1 MSSSDTAAAS
11 TEVADAL
18 GRALGGRVEDLRRLS
33 GGASRVTSSFDL
45 IDDAGARHRLVIQQ
59 DRGDRATQN
68 GAVSAEAALL
78 EAAHQAGVPVAE
90 VVASGEGEGLGPR
103 WLVATRVEGET
114 IPRKILRDPE
124 WEEARRLLTAQCG
137 RALAAIHA
145 IAPGSVPGLSATD
158 PLAEPLPLLDALG
171 EVRPALEL
179 GARWL
184 DAHRPA
190 GGPRRTVHGDFR
202 LGNLMVGPDGLRAVL
217 DWELAH
223 VGDPVEDIG
232 WLCAPAWRFGG
243 AGRVGGFGDLGVL
256 LEAYEAAGGRTVDPI
271 DVTWWEAHA
280 TMKWAV
286 VCGLQVS
293 AHLSG
298 STRSVELAAI
308 GRRICESEW
317 DVLALMG
324 VGPEEPVAVAPDP
337 HPGSDRSPV
346 VAGTPPFGRP
356 TAAELVEAVAEY
368 LETGVMEKSSGR
380 GAFEARVARNVLQ
393 IAEREM
399 RLGPGI
405 AEDNVRRLADLGVD
419 SDRDLVTAIRAGRF
433 DEDWQRVGAVLA
445 ASARDQLR
453 VANPSYLERPHP

>member
-1 MSSSDTAAAS
+1 VTRAADD
-11 TEVADAL
+11 VADAL
-18 GRALGGRVEDLRRLS
+18 ATVLGGRVENLRRLS

-45 IDDAGARHRLVIQQ
+45 VDPDGGRRSLVIQQ
-59 DRGDRATQN
+59 DRGDGATQN
-68 GAVSAEAALL
+68 GSVSAEAELL
-78 EAAHQAGVPVAE
+78 EAAHRGGVPVPE
-90 VVASGEGEGLGPR
+90 VVASGTGDSLGAR
-103 WLVATRVEGET
+103 WLVVTRVEGET

-124 WEEARRLLTAQCG
+124 WAEARRRLTAQCG
-137 RALAAIHA
+137 QALAAIHA
-145 IAPGSVPGLSATD
+145 IEPDSVPGLSVTD
-158 PLAEPLPLLDALG
+158 PLADPRPLLDALG

-190 GGPRRTVHGDFR
+190 RRPARTVHGDFR

-243 AGRVGGFGDLGVL
+243 ASRVGGFGELDVL
-256 LEAYEAAGGRTVDPI
+256 LEAYEKAGGRAVDPAE
-271 DVTWWEAHA
+271 VVWWEAYG

-286 VCGLQVS
+286 VCGLQAS

-298 STRSVELAAI
+298 RTRSVELAAI

-317 DVLALMG
+317 DLLALMG
-324 VGPEEPVAVAPDP
+324 VEPQEAPPARPDP
-337 HPGSDRSPV
+337 DPSR
-346 VAGTPPFGRP
+346 ATTTPPFGRP

-368 LETGVMEKSSGR
+368 LESNVMENSTGR
-380 GAFEARVARNVLQ
+380 AAFEARVARNALQ
-393 IAEREM
+393 VAEREL
-399 RLGPGI
+399 RLGPAI
-405 AEDNVRRLADLGVD
+405 AEDHARRLADLGVD
-419 SDRDLVTAIRAGRF
+419 GDRALVADIRSGRF
-433 DEDWQRVGAVLA
+433 DDDWQRFGSVLA

-453 VANPSYLERPHP
+453 VANPSYLERPRP

>member
-1 MSSSDTAAAS
+1 VNAA
-11 TEVADAL
+11 TDDVADAL
-18 GRALGGRVEDLRRLS
+18 GTLLGGRVENLRRLS

-45 IDDAGARHRLVIQQ
+45 IDASGATRSLIIQQ
-59 DRGDRATQN
+59 DRGDGATQN
-68 GAVSAEAALL
+68 GSVSAEAELL
-78 EAAHQAGVPVAE
+78 EAAHRGGVPVPE
-90 VVASGEGEGLGPR
+90 VVASGEGKGLGRR
-103 WLVATRVEGET
+103 WLVVTRVEGET

-124 WEEARRLLTAQCG
+124 WEQARRRLTAQCG

-145 IAPGSVPGLSATD
+145 IEPASVPGLSATD
-158 PLAEPLPLLDALG
+158 PLADPRPLLDALG

-190 GGPRRTVHGDFR
+190 AGPSRTVHGDFR
-202 LGNLMVGPDGLRAVL
+202 LGNLLVGSDGLRAVL

-223 VGDPVEDIG
+223 QGDPVEDIG

-243 AGRVGGFGDLGVL
+243 AARVGGFGDLADL
-256 LEAYEAAGGRTVDPI
+256 LEAYEAAGGRAVDPAE
-271 DVTWWEAHA
+271 VVWWEAYG

-286 VCGLQVS
+286 VCGLQAS
-293 AHLSG
+293 AHLTG

-317 DVLALMG
+317 DLLALMG
-324 VGPEEPVAVAPDP
+324 IESDEPVAEESEP
-337 HPGSDRSPV
+337 DRSPK
-346 VAGTPPFGRP
+346 PRSPFGRP
-356 TAAELVEAVAEY
+356 TAMELVEAVSEY
-368 LETGVMEKSSGR
+368 LESGVMEKSTGR
-380 GAFEARVARNVLQ
+380 AAFEARVARNALQ

-405 AEDNVRRLADLGVD
+405 ASDHARRLSGLGVA
-419 SDRDLVTAIRAGRF
+419 SDHDLVTAIRSGRF
-433 DEDWQRVGAVLA
+433 DDDWQRVGRVLA